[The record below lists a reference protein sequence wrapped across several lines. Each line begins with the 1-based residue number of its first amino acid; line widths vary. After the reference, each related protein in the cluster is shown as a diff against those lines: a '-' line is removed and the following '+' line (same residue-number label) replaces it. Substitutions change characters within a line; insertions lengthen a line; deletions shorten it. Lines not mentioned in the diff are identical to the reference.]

1 MVQTPQSIE
10 ELSPEQRKELEEKL
24 KNMSPEELAKL
35 QQQQC
40 IFCQII
46 NGKIPSKKVYEDDT
60 ILAILDINP
69 AAKGHIILLPK
80 EHYAIMPQVPDEVI
94 GHLFKK
100 TKFLSQ
106 ALLRS
111 LKCGGTSVLI
121 ANGPIAG
128 QRSQHFLVHLIP
140 RKEGDKLLHNEERI
154 IEKEMQQKVITS
166 VQDKLNSLLGV
177 EKQTTLEEVK
187 REKVSEKV
195 EEKEDSKVAE
205 DTKEE
210 ETEGS
215 EEPEDDSDEEK
226 EESEEDQ
233 DEEEDDDEDEDDDT
247 EDDENDEKDEDDSED
262 SDDEEPDDD
271 EADEDTEEDTEE
283 EDDGDANLDDIANL
297 FK

>member
-233 DEEEDDDEDEDDDT
+233 DDDEDEDDDT

-262 SDDEEPDDD
+262 SDDE
-271 EADEDTEEDTEE
+271 ADEDTEE